1 MKRLLRAVCMVLC
14 LTLLMAGIPG
24 RGLAE
29 DAAPTV
35 RVLLRRLQLT
45 DRADLTLAGVYTVRV
60 NGEDLMALPEN
71 AQVTVQIRSG
81 ALYLFYDGMSMR
93 LGKQAEFRR
102 HQSSSAMPGLRF
114 SKNGNLYPGS
124 LMLSVENGTLVP
136 ILTLSVEDYLLGVV
150 PYEMSDSF
158 PLEALKAQ
166 AVCARTYAL
175 SHLNSSRAYDVVD
188 TTNDQVFKGVD
199 ASTAN
204 AARAVRET
212 AGVVGMYKGK
222 LAECFYSASN
232 GGQTELVENVWSGG
246 GDYGY
251 YAMVDD
257 PYDLENPQSIV
268 RTMKISKSGAV
279 KDALRLLIYEQM
291 RPMMTQAGYVEGE
304 ENFRID
310 EITAVTLAAPAFAA
324 PSRRM
329 TELVVTLNWSGRKPF
344 SAIAPVA
351 STPEEVPL
359 PAGDETYDVIPA
371 ENDDWELGETTATP
385 AATPTPTMTP
395 VQTATPA
402 PTPDTRLTD
411 FLPAGEATVTIRL
424 SKANVSAL
432 SLDISGSEIF
442 SVTEESGQF
451 LLQSRRYGHGVG
463 MSQRGAQWMAGQY
476 GKTFDEIL
484 AFYYPGMVLMQ
495 GASGAAVLP
504 TVLPELAATPAPPA
518 TPTPK
523 PTLMPVT
530 TDALPEG
537 AKVMYVNASSL
548 NLRAE
553 PSMVGELLMR
563 LQANQRVIVLET
575 CDDPEWVHVKT
586 DVVEGYCMISYLAEE
601 GAEPSPTPTP
611 VQE

>member
-1 MKRLLRAVCMVLC
+1 MKRLLRAVCLVLC
-14 LTLLMAGIPG
+14 WTLLMAGMPG
-24 RGLAE
+24 KASAE
-29 DAAPTV
+29 EAAPMV

-45 DRADLTLAGVYTVRV
+45 DRADLTLAGAYTVRV
-60 NGEDLMALPEN
+60 GGEDLMALPEN

-93 LGKQAEFRR
+93 LGKSAEFRR
-102 HQSSSAMPGLRF
+102 NQSGSAMPGLRF
-114 SKNGNLYPGS
+114 EKNGNLYPGS
-124 LMLSVENGTLVP
+124 LMLTVENGTLVP
-136 ILTLSVEDYLLGVV
+136 ILSLSVEDYLLGVV

-175 SHLNSSRAYDVVD
+175 SHLNASRAYDVVD

-199 ASTAN
+199 SSTKN
-204 AARAVRET
+204 AARAVQET
-212 AGVVGMYKGK
+212 AGIVGMYNGK

-232 GGQTELVENVWSGG
+232 GGQTELVENVWSGS

-268 RTMKISKSGAV
+268 RTMKISKNGTV
-279 KDALRLLIYEQM
+279 KEALRTLIYEQM
-291 RPMMTQAGYVEGE
+291 LPVLTREGYSTGQ

-310 EITAVTLAAPAFAA
+310 EITAVTLASPAFAA

-329 TELVVTLNWSGRKPF
+329 TELVVALKWSGKKPF
-344 SAIAPVA
+344 ASILPGKTAI
-351 STPEEVPL
+351 PL
-359 PAGDETYDVIPA
+359 PAGDATYDVAPA
-371 ENDDWELGETTATP
+371 EGDEWELGEATATP
-385 AATPTPTMTP
+385 SPVPTATATSVPTPS
-395 VQTATPA
+395 
-402 PTPDTRLTD
+402 PTPDNRLTD
-411 FLPAGEATVTIRL
+411 FLSAGEATVTIALNRQNT
-424 SKANVSAL
+424 AAL

-442 SVTEESGQF
+442 SVTEENGQF

-476 GKTFDEIL
+476 SKTFDEIL
-484 AFYYPGMVLMQ
+484 VFYYPGMVLMQ
-495 GASGAAVLP
+495 GGTGAPVLP
-504 TVLPELAATPAPPA
+504 TVPPELAATPAPPA

-530 TDALPEG
+530 TDSLPEG

-563 LQANQRVIVLET
+563 LQANQRVIVLEV

-586 DVVEGYCMISYLAEE
+586 DVVEGYCMVSYLAEE
-601 GAEPSPTPTP
+601 GVKPTPTA
-611 VQE
+611 Q

>member
-1 MKRLLRAVCMVLC
+1 MKRLLRAVCLALC
-14 LTLLMAGIPG
+14 WTLLMAGMPG
-24 RGLAE
+24 KASAE
-29 DAAPTV
+29 EAAPMV

-45 DRADLTLAGVYTVRV
+45 DRADLTLAGAYTVRV
-60 NGEDLMALPEN
+60 GGEDLMALPEN

-93 LGKQAEFRR
+93 LGKSAEFRR
-102 HQSSSAMPGLRF
+102 NQSSSAMPGLRF
-114 SKNGNLYPGS
+114 EKNGNLYPGS
-124 LMLSVENGTLVP
+124 LTLTVENGTLVP

-175 SHLNSSRAYDVVD
+175 SHLNASRAYDVVD

-199 ASTAN
+199 SSTKN
-204 AARAVRET
+204 AARAVQET
-212 AGVVGMYKGK
+212 AGIVGMYNGK
-222 LAECFYSASN
+222 LAECFYSA
-232 GGQTELVENVWSGG
+232 
-246 GDYGY
+246 DYGY

-268 RTMKISKSGAV
+268 RTMKISKNGAV
-279 KDALRLLIYEQM
+279 KESLRALIYEQM
-291 RPMMTQAGYVEGE
+291 LPVLTREGYATGQ

-310 EITAVTLAAPAFAA
+310 EITAVTLASPAFAA

-329 TELVVTLNWSGRKPF
+329 TELVVTLNWSGKKPF
-344 SAIAPVA
+344 A
-351 STPEEVPL
+351 SILPEETAIPL
-359 PAGDETYDVIPA
+359 PAGDGTYDVAPA
-371 ENDDWELGETTATP
+371 EGDEWELGEATATP
-385 AATPTPTMTP
+385 SPVPTA
-395 VQTATPA
+395 TATPVPTPS
-402 PTPDTRLTD
+402 PTPDNRLTD
-411 FLPAGEATVTIRL
+411 FLSAGEATVTIALNRQNT
-424 SKANVSAL
+424 AAL

-442 SVTEESGQF
+442 SVTEENGQF

-476 GKTFDEIL
+476 SKKFDEIL

-495 GASGAAVLP
+495 GGTGAPVLP
-504 TVLPELAATPAPPA
+504 TVPPELAATPAPPA

-530 TDALPEG
+530 TDSLPEG

-563 LQANQRVIVLET
+563 LQANQRVIVLEV

-586 DVVEGYCMISYLAEE
+586 DVVEGYCMVSYLAEE
-601 GAEPSPTPTP
+601 GVKPTPTA
-611 VQE
+611 Q

>member
-1 MKRLLRAVCMVLC
+1 MKRLLRAVCLALC
-14 LTLLMAGIPG
+14 WTLLMAGLPG
-24 RGLAE
+24 RASAE
-29 DAAPTV
+29 ETAPMV

-45 DRADLTLAGVYTVRV
+45 DRADLTLAGAYTVRV
-60 NGEDLMALPEN
+60 GGEDLMALPEN

-93 LGKQAEFRR
+93 LGKSAEFRR
-102 HQSSSAMPGLRF
+102 NQSSSAMPGLRF
-114 SKNGNLYPGS
+114 EKNGNLYPGS
-124 LMLSVENGTLVP
+124 LTLTVENGTLVP

-175 SHLNSSRAYDVVD
+175 SHLNASRAYDVVD

-199 ASTAN
+199 SSTKN
-204 AARAVRET
+204 AARAVQET
-212 AGVVGMYKGK
+212 TGIVGMYNGK

-232 GGQTELVENVWSGG
+232 GGQTELVENVWSGS

-268 RTMKISKSGAV
+268 RTMKISKNGAV
-279 KDALRLLIYEQM
+279 KESLRALIYEQM
-291 RPMMTQAGYVEGE
+291 LPVLTREGYSTGQ

-310 EITAVTLAAPAFAA
+310 EITAVTLASPAFAA

-329 TELVVTLNWSGRKPF
+329 TELVVTLKWSGKKPF
-344 SAIAPVA
+344 A
-351 STPEEVPL
+351 SILPEETAIPL
-359 PAGDETYDVIPA
+359 PAGDATYDVAPA
-371 ENDDWELGETTATP
+371 EGDEWELGEATATP
-385 AATPTPTMTP
+385 SPVPTA
-395 VQTATPA
+395 TATPVPTPS
-402 PTPDTRLTD
+402 PTPDNRLTD
-411 FLPAGEATVTIRL
+411 FLSAGEATVTIALNRQNT
-424 SKANVSAL
+424 AAL

-442 SVTEESGQF
+442 SVTEENGQF

-463 MSQRGAQWMAGQY
+463 MSQRGAQWMAGHY
-476 GKTFDEIL
+476 SKKFDEIL

-495 GASGAAVLP
+495 GGTGAPALP
-504 TVLPELAATPAPPA
+504 TVPPELAATPAPPA

-530 TDALPEG
+530 TNSLPEG

-563 LQANQRVIVLET
+563 LQANQRVIVLDT

-586 DVVEGYCMISYLAEE
+586 DVVEGYCMVSYLAEE
-601 GAEPSPTPTP
+601 GVEPTPSPTA
-611 VQE
+611 Q